1 MGNRM
6 KDLIKKAKRIVIKF
20 GTNALSTESGD
31 LALSRL
37 YSFMEDIAALRAQG
51 KEIMVVTSGAVGM
64 GKRRLGLTSAP
75 EVVSLKQACAAVGQ
89 ISLMK
94 FYEDGFKQLGLVAAQ
109 VLLTEDDF
117 SHRSRYLSLRDTLNR
132 LLELGCIPVINQND
146 TVSTNEIRGYKEKG
160 IKVCFGDNDKLSA
173 LVAAGMDADLLC
185 IMSDVEGLFNGDP
198 RKDKNAKLIDV
209 VKGVTPEIESL
220 GFCASSRGRGG
231 MKTKLEAAK
240 VVTRSGAAMVIA
252 YGKRPGAVASVF
264 GPDFK
269 GTLFLPVED
278 LPGKKLWLAYATNV
292 SGGVTVNAGAKKAVC
307 EKGSS
312 LLPAGVVAVGGEFE
326 AGDAIS
332 ILDEKG
338 VEFARGLANY
348 SDKECRK
355 IAGCRSEE
363 IAKKIGYKNYDEAVH
378 RDNIVLL

>member
-1 MGNRM
+1 M
-6 KDLIKKAKRIVIKF
+6 KALIKKAKRIVFKF
-20 GTNALSTESGD
+20 GTNALSTDNGD

-51 KEIMVVTSGAVGM
+51 KEVMIVTSGAVGV

-75 EVVSLKQACAAVGQ
+75 DVVSLKQACAAVGQ

-94 FYEDGFKQLGLVAAQ
+94 LYEDGFKQLGVVAAQ

-146 TVSTNEIRGYKEKG
+146 TVSTNELRGYKEKG
-160 IKVCFGDNDKLSA
+160 VNVCFSDNDKLSA
-173 LVAAGMDADLLC
+173 LVASGMDADLLC
-185 IMSDVEGLFNGDP
+185 VMSDVDGLYNGDP

-209 VKGVTPEIESL
+209 VKGVTPEIEAL

-240 VVTRSGAAMVIA
+240 VVTRSGAAIIIA
-252 YGKRPGAVASVF
+252 YGKKPGAVSAVF

-292 SGGVTVNAGAKKAVC
+292 AGGLTVNDGAKKAMC

-312 LLPAGVVAVGGEFE
+312 LLPAGITAVAGEFE
-326 AGDAIS
+326 AGDSIS
-332 ILDEKG
+332 ILDEAG
-338 VEFARGLANY
+338 QEFARGLVNY
-348 SDKECRK
+348 SSKECRK
-355 IAGCRSEE
+355 IAGRRSEE

>member
-1 MGNRM
+1 M
-6 KDLIKKAKRIVIKF
+6 KALIKKAKRIVFKF
-20 GTNALSTESGD
+20 GTNALSTDNGD

-51 KEIMVVTSGAVGM
+51 KEVMIVTSGAVGV

-75 EVVSLKQACAAVGQ
+75 DVVSLKQACAAVGQ

-94 FYEDGFKQLGLVAAQ
+94 LYEDGFKQLGVVAAQ

-146 TVSTNEIRGYKEKG
+146 TVSTNELRGYKEKG
-160 IKVCFGDNDKLSA
+160 VNVCFSDNDKLSA
-173 LVAAGMDADLLC
+173 LVASGMDADLLC
-185 IMSDVEGLFNGDP
+185 VMSDVDGLYNGDP
-198 RKDKNAKLIDV
+198 RKDKKAKLIDV
-209 VKGVTPEIESL
+209 VKGVTPEIEAL

-240 VVTRSGAAMVIA
+240 VVTRSGAAMIIA
-252 YGKRPGAVASVF
+252 YGKKPGAVSAVF

-292 SGGVTVNAGAKKAVC
+292 AGGLTVNNGAKKAMC

-312 LLPAGVVAVGGEFE
+312 LLPAGITAVAGEFE
-326 AGDAIS
+326 AGDSIS
-332 ILDEKG
+332 ILDEAG
-338 VEFARGLANY
+338 QEFARGLVNY
-348 SDKECRK
+348 SSKECRK
-355 IAGCRSEE
+355 IAGRRSEE

>member
-1 MGNRM
+1 M
-6 KDLIKKAKRIVIKF
+6 KDLIKQAKRIVIKF
-20 GTNALSTESGD
+20 GTNALTTESGD

-37 YSFMEDIAALRAQG
+37 YSFIEDIAALHAQG
-51 KEIMVVTSGAVGM
+51 KEILVVTSGAVGL
-64 GKRRLGLTSAP
+64 GKKRLGLTSAP
-75 EVVSLKQACAAVGQ
+75 DVLALKQACAAVGQ

-132 LLELGCIPVINQND
+132 LLELGRIPVINQND
-146 TVSTNEIRGYKEKG
+146 TAHTNELRGYKEKG

-173 LVAAGMDADLLC
+173 LVASGMDADLLC
-185 IMSDVEGLFNGDP
+185 VMSDVDGLYSGDP
-198 RKDKNAKLIDV
+198 RKDKNAKRIDV

-252 YGKRPGAVASVF
+252 YGKRPGAVSAVF
-264 GPDFK
+264 GPDFA

-292 SGGVTVNAGAKKAVC
+292 AGGVTVNAGAKKALC
-307 EKGSS
+307 QKGSS
-312 LLPAGVVAVGGEFE
+312 LLPAGIVAVGGEFE

-332 ILDEKG
+332 ILDEHG

>member
-1 MGNRM
+1 M
-6 KDLIKKAKRIVIKF
+6 KALIKKAKRIVFKF
-20 GTNALSTESGD
+20 GTNALSTDNGD

-51 KEIMVVTSGAVGM
+51 KEVMIVTSGAVGV

-75 EVVSLKQACAAVGQ
+75 DVVSLKQACAAVGQ

-94 FYEDGFKQLGLVAAQ
+94 LYEDGFKQLGVVAAQ

-146 TVSTNEIRGYKEKG
+146 TVSTNELRGYKEKG
-160 IKVCFGDNDKLSA
+160 VNVCFSDNDKLSA
-173 LVAAGMDADLLC
+173 LVASGMDADLLC
-185 IMSDVEGLFNGDP
+185 VMSDVDGLYNGDP

-209 VKGVTPEIESL
+209 VKGVTPEIEAL

-240 VVTRSGAAMVIA
+240 VVTRSGAAMIIA
-252 YGKRPGAVASVF
+252 YGKKPGAVSAVF

-292 SGGVTVNAGAKKAVC
+292 AGGLTVNDGAKKAMC

-312 LLPAGVVAVGGEFE
+312 LLPAGITAVAGEFE
-326 AGDAIS
+326 AGDSIS
-332 ILDEKG
+332 ILDEAG
-338 VEFARGLANY
+338 QEFARGLVNY
-348 SDKECRK
+348 SSKECRK

>member
-1 MGNRM
+1 M
-6 KDLIKKAKRIVIKF
+6 KTLIKKAKRIVFKF
-20 GTNALSTESGD
+20 GTNALSTDNGD

-51 KEIMVVTSGAVGM
+51 KEVMIVTSGAVGV

-75 EVVSLKQACAAVGQ
+75 DVVSLKQACAAVGQ

-94 FYEDGFKQLGLVAAQ
+94 LYEDGFKQLGVVAAQ

-146 TVSTNEIRGYKEKG
+146 TVSTNELRGYKEKG
-160 IKVCFGDNDKLSA
+160 VNVCFSDNDKLSA
-173 LVAAGMDADLLC
+173 LVASGMDADLLC
-185 IMSDVEGLFNGDP
+185 VMSDVDGLYNGDP

-209 VKGVTPEIESL
+209 VKGVTPEIEAL

-240 VVTRSGAAMVIA
+240 VVTRSGAAMIIA
-252 YGKRPGAVASVF
+252 YGKKPGAVSAVF

-292 SGGVTVNAGAKKAVC
+292 AGGLTVNDGAKKAMC

-312 LLPAGVVAVGGEFE
+312 LLPAGITAVAGEFE
-326 AGDAIS
+326 AGDSIS
-332 ILDEKG
+332 ILDEAG
-338 VEFARGLANY
+338 QEFARGLVNY
-348 SDKECRK
+348 SSKECRK
-355 IAGCRSEE
+355 IAGRRSEE

-378 RDNIVLL
+378 RNNIVLL

>member
-1 MGNRM
+1 M
-6 KDLIKKAKRIVIKF
+6 KTLIKKAKRIVFKF
-20 GTNALSTESGD
+20 GTNALSTDNGD

-51 KEIMVVTSGAVGM
+51 KEVMIVTSGAVGV

-75 EVVSLKQACAAVGQ
+75 DVVSLKQACAAVGQ

-94 FYEDGFKQLGLVAAQ
+94 LYEDGFKQLGVVAAQ

-146 TVSTNEIRGYKEKG
+146 TVSTNELRGYKEKG
-160 IKVCFGDNDKLSA
+160 VNVCFSDNDKLSA
-173 LVAAGMDADLLC
+173 LVASGMDADLLC
-185 IMSDVEGLFNGDP
+185 VMSDVDGLYNGDP

-209 VKGVTPEIESL
+209 VKGVTPEIEAL

-240 VVTRSGAAMVIA
+240 VVTRSGAAMIIA
-252 YGKRPGAVASVF
+252 YGKKPGAVSAVF

-269 GTLFLPVED
+269 GTLFLPVEN

-292 SGGVTVNAGAKKAVC
+292 AGGLTVNDGAKKAMC

-312 LLPAGVVAVGGEFE
+312 LLPAGITAVAGEFE
-326 AGDAIS
+326 AGDSIS
-332 ILDEKG
+332 ILDEAG
-338 VEFARGLANY
+338 QEFARGLVNY
-348 SDKECRK
+348 SSKECRK
-355 IAGCRSEE
+355 IAGRRSEE

>member
-1 MGNRM
+1 M
-6 KDLIKKAKRIVIKF
+6 KDLIKQAKRIVIKF
-20 GTNALSTESGD
+20 GTNALTTESGD

-37 YSFMEDIAALRAQG
+37 YSFIEDIAALHAQG
-51 KEIMVVTSGAVGM
+51 KEILVVTSGAVGL
-64 GKRRLGLTSAP
+64 GKKRLGLTSAP
-75 EVVSLKQACAAVGQ
+75 DVLALKQACAAVGQ

-146 TVSTNEIRGYKEKG
+146 TVSTNELRGYKEKG

-173 LVAAGMDADLLC
+173 LVASGMDADLLC
-185 IMSDVEGLFNGDP
+185 VMSDVDGLYSGDP
-198 RKDKNAKLIDV
+198 RKDKNAKRIDV

-252 YGKRPGAVASVF
+252 YGKRPGAVSAVF
-264 GPDFK
+264 VPDFA

-292 SGGVTVNAGAKKAVC
+292 AGGVTVNAGAKKALC
-307 EKGSS
+307 QKGSS
-312 LLPAGVVAVGGEFE
+312 LLPAGIVAVGGEFE

-332 ILDEKG
+332 ILDEHG

>member
-1 MGNRM
+1 M

-20 GTNALSTESGD
+20 GTNALSTENGD

-51 KEIMVVTSGAVGM
+51 KEVMIVTSGAVGM

-75 EVVSLKQACAAVGQ
+75 DVVSLKQACAAVGQ

-94 FYEDGFKQLGLVAAQ
+94 FYEDGFKQLGVVAAQ

-117 SHRSRYLSLRDTLNR
+117 AHRSRYLSLRDTLNR

-146 TVSTNEIRGYKEKG
+146 TVSTNELRGYKEKG
-160 IKVCFGDNDKLSA
+160 VKVCFGDNDKLSA
-173 LVAAGMDADLLC
+173 LVASGMDADLLC

-209 VKGVTPEIESL
+209 VKGVTPEIEAL

-264 GPDFK
+264 GPDFR

-292 SGGVTVNAGAKKAVC
+292 SGGVTVNAGAKKAMC
-307 EKGSS
+307 EEGSS
-312 LLPAGVVAVGGEFE
+312 LLPAGIVAVGGEFE

-332 ILDEKG
+332 IVDENG

-355 IAGCRSEE
+355 IAGCRSED

>member
-1 MGNRM
+1 M
-6 KDLIKKAKRIVIKF
+6 KTLIKKAKRIVFKF
-20 GTNALSTESGD
+20 GTNALSTDNGD

-51 KEIMVVTSGAVGM
+51 KEVMIVTSGAVGV

-75 EVVSLKQACAAVGQ
+75 DVVSLKQACAAVGQ

-94 FYEDGFKQLGLVAAQ
+94 LYEDGFKQLGVVAAQ

-146 TVSTNEIRGYKEKG
+146 TVSTNELRGYKEKG
-160 IKVCFGDNDKLSA
+160 VNVCFSDNDKLSA
-173 LVAAGMDADLLC
+173 LVASGMDADLLC
-185 IMSDVEGLFNGDP
+185 VMSDVDGLYNGDP
-198 RKDKNAKLIDV
+198 RKDKNAKLIEV
-209 VKGVTPEIESL
+209 VKGVTPEIEAL

-240 VVTRSGAAMVIA
+240 VVTRSGAAMIIA
-252 YGKRPGAVASVF
+252 YGKKTGAVSAVF

-292 SGGVTVNAGAKKAVC
+292 AGGLTVNDGAKKAMC

-312 LLPAGVVAVGGEFE
+312 LLPAGITAVAGEFE
-326 AGDAIS
+326 AGDSIS
-332 ILDEKG
+332 ILDEAG
-338 VEFARGLANY
+338 QEFARGLVNY
-348 SDKECRK
+348 SSKECRK
-355 IAGCRSEE
+355 IAGRRSEE

>member
-1 MGNRM
+1 M
-6 KDLIKKAKRIVIKF
+6 KALIKKAKRIVFKF
-20 GTNALSTESGD
+20 GTNALSTDNGD

-51 KEIMVVTSGAVGM
+51 KEVMIVTSGAVGV

-75 EVVSLKQACAAVGQ
+75 DVVSLKQACAAVGQ

-94 FYEDGFKQLGLVAAQ
+94 LYEDGFKQLGVVAAQ

-146 TVSTNEIRGYKEKG
+146 TVSTNELRGYKEKG
-160 IKVCFGDNDKLSA
+160 VNVCFSDNDKLSA
-173 LVAAGMDADLLC
+173 LVASGMDADLLC
-185 IMSDVEGLFNGDP
+185 VMSDVDGLYNGDP
-198 RKDKNAKLIDV
+198 RKDKNAKLIEV
-209 VKGVTPEIESL
+209 VKGVTPEIEAL

-240 VVTRSGAAMVIA
+240 VVTRSGAAMIIA
-252 YGKRPGAVASVF
+252 YGKKPGAVSAVF

-292 SGGVTVNAGAKKAVC
+292 AGGLTVNDGAKKAMC

-312 LLPAGVVAVGGEFE
+312 LLPAGITAVAGEFE
-326 AGDAIS
+326 AGDSIS
-332 ILDEKG
+332 ILDEAG
-338 VEFARGLANY
+338 QEFARGLVNY
-348 SDKECRK
+348 SSKECRK
-355 IAGCRSEE
+355 IAGRRSEE
-363 IAKKIGYKNYDEAVH
+363 IAKKIGYKNNDEVVH
-378 RDNIVLL
+378 SDNIVLL

>member
-1 MGNRM
+1 M
-6 KDLIKKAKRIVIKF
+6 KALIKKAKRIVFKF
-20 GTNALSTESGD
+20 GTNSLSTDNGD

-51 KEIMVVTSGAVGM
+51 KEVMIVTSGAVGV

-75 EVVSLKQACAAVGQ
+75 DVVSLKQACAAVGQ

-94 FYEDGFKQLGLVAAQ
+94 LYEDGFKQLGVVAAQ

-146 TVSTNEIRGYKEKG
+146 TVSTNELRGYKEKG
-160 IKVCFGDNDKLSA
+160 VNVCFSDNDKLSA
-173 LVAAGMDADLLC
+173 LVASGMDADLLC
-185 IMSDVEGLFNGDP
+185 VMSDVDGLYNGDP

-209 VKGVTPEIESL
+209 VKGVTPEIEAL

-240 VVTRSGAAMVIA
+240 VVTRSGAAMIIA
-252 YGKRPGAVASVF
+252 YGKKPGAVSAVF

-292 SGGVTVNAGAKKAVC
+292 AGGLTVNDGAKKAMC

-312 LLPAGVVAVGGEFE
+312 LLPAGITAVAGEFE
-326 AGDAIS
+326 AGDSIS
-332 ILDEKG
+332 ILDEAG
-338 VEFARGLANY
+338 QEFARGLVNY
-348 SDKECRK
+348 SSKECRK
-355 IAGCRSEE
+355 IAGRRSEE

>member
-1 MGNRM
+1 M
-6 KDLIKKAKRIVIKF
+6 KALIKKAKRIVFKF
-20 GTNALSTESGD
+20 GTNALSTDNGD

-51 KEIMVVTSGAVGM
+51 KEVMIVTSGAVGV

-75 EVVSLKQACAAVGQ
+75 DVVSLKQACAAVGQ

-94 FYEDGFKQLGLVAAQ
+94 LYEDGFKQLGVVAAQ

-146 TVSTNEIRGYKEKG
+146 TVSTNELRGYKEKG
-160 IKVCFGDNDKLSA
+160 VNVCFSDNDKLSA
-173 LVAAGMDADLLC
+173 LVASGMDADLLC
-185 IMSDVEGLFNGDP
+185 VMSDVDGLYNGDP
-198 RKDKNAKLIDV
+198 RKDKNAKLIEV
-209 VKGVTPEIESL
+209 VKGVTPEIEAL

-240 VVTRSGAAMVIA
+240 VVTRSGAAMIIA
-252 YGKRPGAVASVF
+252 YGKKPGAVSAVF

-292 SGGVTVNAGAKKAVC
+292 AGGLTVNDGAKKAMC

-312 LLPAGVVAVGGEFE
+312 LLPAGITAVAGEFE
-326 AGDAIS
+326 AGDSIS
-332 ILDEKG
+332 ILDEAG
-338 VEFARGLANY
+338 QEFARGLVNY
-348 SDKECRK
+348 SSKECRK
-355 IAGCRSEE
+355 IAGRRSEE

>member
-1 MGNRM
+1 M
-6 KDLIKKAKRIVIKF
+6 KTLIKKAKRIVFKF
-20 GTNALSTESGD
+20 GTNALSTDNGD

-51 KEIMVVTSGAVGM
+51 KEVMIVTSGAVGV

-75 EVVSLKQACAAVGQ
+75 DVVSLKQACAAVGQ

-94 FYEDGFKQLGLVAAQ
+94 LYEDGFKQLGVVAAQ

-146 TVSTNEIRGYKEKG
+146 TVSTNELRGYKEKG
-160 IKVCFGDNDKLSA
+160 VNVCFSDNDKLSA
-173 LVAAGMDADLLC
+173 LVASGMDADLLC
-185 IMSDVEGLFNGDP
+185 VMSDVDGLYNGDP

-209 VKGVTPEIESL
+209 VKGVTPEIEAL

-240 VVTRSGAAMVIA
+240 VVTRSGAAMIIA
-252 YGKRPGAVASVF
+252 YGKKTGAVSAVF

-292 SGGVTVNAGAKKAVC
+292 AGGLTVNDGAKKAMC

-312 LLPAGVVAVGGEFE
+312 LLPAGITAVAGEFE
-326 AGDAIS
+326 AGDSIS
-332 ILDEKG
+332 ILDEAG
-338 VEFARGLANY
+338 QEFARGLVNY
-348 SDKECRK
+348 SSKECRK
-355 IAGCRSEE
+355 IAGRRSEE

>member
-1 MGNRM
+1 M
-6 KDLIKKAKRIVIKF
+6 KDLIKKAKRIVFKF
-20 GTNALSTESGD
+20 GTNALSTDNGD

-51 KEIMVVTSGAVGM
+51 KEVMIVTSGAVGM

-75 EVVSLKQACAAVGQ
+75 DVVSLKQACAAVGQ

-94 FYEDGFKQLGLVAAQ
+94 FYEDGFKQLGVVAAQ

-146 TVSTNEIRGYKEKG
+146 TVSTNELRGYKEKG
-160 IKVCFGDNDKLSA
+160 VNVCFSDNDKLSA
-173 LVAAGMDADLLC
+173 LVASGMDADLLC
-185 IMSDVEGLFNGDP
+185 VMSDVEGLYNGDP

-209 VKGVTPEIESL
+209 VKGVTPEIEAL

-252 YGKRPGAVASVF
+252 YGKKPGAVSSLF

-269 GTLFLPVED
+269 GTLFLPVEN

-292 SGGVTVNAGAKKAVC
+292 AGGLTVNAGAKKAMC

-312 LLPAGVVAVGGEFE
+312 LLPAGITAVAGEFE
-326 AGDAIS
+326 AGDSIS
-332 ILDEKG
+332 ILDEAG
-338 VEFARGLANY
+338 QEFARGLVNY
-348 SDKECRK
+348 SSKECQK

>member
-1 MGNRM
+1 M
-6 KDLIKKAKRIVIKF
+6 KTLIKKAKRIVFKF
-20 GTNALSTESGD
+20 GTNALSTDNGD

-51 KEIMVVTSGAVGM
+51 KEVMIVTSGAVGV

-75 EVVSLKQACAAVGQ
+75 DVVSLKQACAAVGQ

-94 FYEDGFKQLGLVAAQ
+94 LYEDGFKQLGVVAAQ

-146 TVSTNEIRGYKEKG
+146 TVSTNELRGYKEKG
-160 IKVCFGDNDKLSA
+160 INVCFSDNDKLSA
-173 LVAAGMDADLLC
+173 LVASGMDADLLC
-185 IMSDVEGLFNGDP
+185 VMSDVDGLYNGDP

-209 VKGVTPEIESL
+209 VKGVTPEIEAL

-240 VVTRSGAAMVIA
+240 VVTRSGAAMIIA
-252 YGKRPGAVASVF
+252 YGKKPGAVSAVF

-292 SGGVTVNAGAKKAVC
+292 AGGLTVNDGAKKAMC

-312 LLPAGVVAVGGEFE
+312 LLPAGITAVAGEFE
-326 AGDAIS
+326 AGDSIS
-332 ILDEKG
+332 ILDEAG
-338 VEFARGLANY
+338 QEFARGLVNY
-348 SDKECRK
+348 SSKECRK
-355 IAGCRSEE
+355 IAGRRSEE

>member
-1 MGNRM
+1 M
-6 KDLIKKAKRIVIKF
+6 KALIKKAKRIVFKF
-20 GTNALSTESGD
+20 GTNALSTDNGD

-51 KEIMVVTSGAVGM
+51 KEVMIVTSGAVGV

-75 EVVSLKQACAAVGQ
+75 DVVSLKQACAAVGQ

-94 FYEDGFKQLGLVAAQ
+94 LYEDGFKQLGVVAAQ

-146 TVSTNEIRGYKEKG
+146 TVSTNELRGYKEKG
-160 IKVCFGDNDKLSA
+160 VNVCFSDNDKLSA
-173 LVAAGMDADLLC
+173 LVASGMDADLLC
-185 IMSDVEGLFNGDP
+185 VMSDVDGLYNGDP

-209 VKGVTPEIESL
+209 VKGVTPEIEAL

-240 VVTRSGAAMVIA
+240 VVTRSGAAMIIA
-252 YGKRPGAVASVF
+252 YGKKPGAVSAVF

-269 GTLFLPVED
+269 GTLFLPMEN

-292 SGGVTVNAGAKKAVC
+292 AGGLTVNDGAKKAMC

-312 LLPAGVVAVGGEFE
+312 LLPAGITAVAGEFE
-326 AGDAIS
+326 AGDSIS
-332 ILDEKG
+332 ILDEAG
-338 VEFARGLANY
+338 QEFARGLVNY
-348 SDKECRK
+348 SSKECRK
-355 IAGCRSEE
+355 IAGRRSEE

>member
-1 MGNRM
+1 M
-6 KDLIKKAKRIVIKF
+6 KALIKKAKRIVFKF
-20 GTNALSTESGD
+20 GTNALSTDNGD

-51 KEIMVVTSGAVGM
+51 KEVMIVTSGAVGV

-75 EVVSLKQACAAVGQ
+75 DVVSLKQACAAVGQ

-94 FYEDGFKQLGLVAAQ
+94 LYEDGFKQLGVVAAQ

-146 TVSTNEIRGYKEKG
+146 TVSTNELRGYKEKG
-160 IKVCFGDNDKLSA
+160 VNVCFSDNDKLSA
-173 LVAAGMDADLLC
+173 LVASGMDADLLC
-185 IMSDVEGLFNGDP
+185 VMSDVDGLYNGDP

-209 VKGVTPEIESL
+209 VKGVTPEIEAL

-240 VVTRSGAAMVIA
+240 VVTRSGAAMIIA
-252 YGKRPGAVASVF
+252 YGKKPGAVSAVF

-292 SGGVTVNAGAKKAVC
+292 ACGLTVNDGAKKAMC

-312 LLPAGVVAVGGEFE
+312 LLPAGITAVAGEFE
-326 AGDAIS
+326 AGDSIS
-332 ILDEKG
+332 ILDEAG
-338 VEFARGLANY
+338 QEFARGLVNY
-348 SDKECRK
+348 SSKECRK
-355 IAGCRSEE
+355 IAGRRSEE

>member
-1 MGNRM
+1 M
-6 KDLIKKAKRIVIKF
+6 KALIKKAKRIVFKF
-20 GTNALSTESGD
+20 GTNALSTDNGD

-51 KEIMVVTSGAVGM
+51 KEVMIVTSGAVGV

-75 EVVSLKQACAAVGQ
+75 DVVSLKQACAAVGQ

-94 FYEDGFKQLGLVAAQ
+94 LYEDGFKQLGVVAAQ

-146 TVSTNEIRGYKEKG
+146 TVSTNELRGYKEKG
-160 IKVCFGDNDKLSA
+160 VNVCFSDNDKLSA
-173 LVAAGMDADLLC
+173 LVASGMDADLLC
-185 IMSDVEGLFNGDP
+185 VMSDVDGLYNGDP

-209 VKGVTPEIESL
+209 VQGVTPEIEAL

-240 VVTRSGAAMVIA
+240 VVTRSGAAMIIA
-252 YGKRPGAVASVF
+252 YGKKPGAVSAVF

-292 SGGVTVNAGAKKAVC
+292 AGGLTVNDGAKKAMC

-312 LLPAGVVAVGGEFE
+312 LLPAGITAVAGEFE
-326 AGDAIS
+326 AGDSIS
-332 ILDEKG
+332 ILDEAG
-338 VEFARGLANY
+338 QEFARGLVNY
-348 SDKECRK
+348 SSKECRK
-355 IAGCRSEE
+355 IAGRRSEE

>member
-1 MGNRM
+1 M

-20 GTNALSTESGD
+20 GTNALTAENGD

-37 YSFMEDIAALRAQG
+37 YSFMEDIAQLRAQG
-51 KEIMVVTSGAVGM
+51 KEILIVTSGAVGL
-64 GKRRLGLTSAP
+64 GKKRLGLTSAP
-75 EVVSLKQACAAVGQ
+75 DVLALKQACAAVGQ

-117 SHRSRYLSLRDTLNR
+117 SHRSSYLSLRDTFNR
-132 LLELGCIPVINQND
+132 LLELGCFPVINQND
-146 TVSTNEIRGYKEKG
+146 TVSTNELRGYKEKV
-160 IKVCFGDNDKLSA
+160 INVCFGDNDKLSA
-173 LVAAGMDADLLC
+173 LVASGMDADLLC
-185 IMSDVEGLFNGDP
+185 VMSDVDGLYSGDP
-198 RKDKNAKLIDV
+198 RKDKNAKRIDV

-252 YGKRPGAVASVF
+252 YGKRPGAVSAVF
-264 GPDFK
+264 GPDFA

-292 SGGVTVNAGAKKAVC
+292 AGGVTVNAGAKKALC
-307 EKGSS
+307 QKGSS
-312 LLPAGVVAVGGEFE
+312 LLPAGIVAVGGEFE

-332 ILDEKG
+332 ILDEHG

>member
-1 MGNRM
+1 M
-6 KDLIKKAKRIVIKF
+6 KTLIKKAKRIVFKF
-20 GTNALSTESGD
+20 GTNALSTDNGD

-51 KEIMVVTSGAVGM
+51 KEVMIVTSGAVGV

-75 EVVSLKQACAAVGQ
+75 DVVSLKQACAAVGQ

-94 FYEDGFKQLGLVAAQ
+94 LYEDGFKQLGVVAAQ

-146 TVSTNEIRGYKEKG
+146 TVSTNELRGYKEKG
-160 IKVCFGDNDKLSA
+160 VNVCFSDNDKLSA
-173 LVAAGMDADLLC
+173 LVASGMDADLLC
-185 IMSDVEGLFNGDP
+185 VMSDVDGLYNGDP
-198 RKDKNAKLIDV
+198 RKDKNAKLIEV
-209 VKGVTPEIESL
+209 VKGVTPEIEAL

-240 VVTRSGAAMVIA
+240 VVTRSGAAMIIA
-252 YGKRPGAVASVF
+252 YGKKPGAVSAVF

-292 SGGVTVNAGAKKAVC
+292 AGGLTVNDGAKKAMC

-312 LLPAGVVAVGGEFE
+312 LLPAGITAVAGEFE
-326 AGDAIS
+326 AGDSIS
-332 ILDEKG
+332 ILDEAG
-338 VEFARGLANY
+338 QEFARGLVNY
-348 SDKECRK
+348 SSKECRK
-355 IAGCRSEE
+355 IAGRRSEE

>member
-1 MGNRM
+1 M
-6 KDLIKKAKRIVIKF
+6 KALIKKAKRIVFKF
-20 GTNALSTESGD
+20 GTNALSTDNGD

-51 KEIMVVTSGAVGM
+51 KEVMIVTSGAVGV
-64 GKRRLGLTSAP
+64 GKRRLGLASAP
-75 EVVSLKQACAAVGQ
+75 DVVSLKQACAAVGQ

-94 FYEDGFKQLGLVAAQ
+94 LYEDGFKQLGVVAAQ

-146 TVSTNEIRGYKEKG
+146 TVSTNELRGYKEKG
-160 IKVCFGDNDKLSA
+160 VNVCFSDNDKLSA
-173 LVAAGMDADLLC
+173 LVASGMDADLLC
-185 IMSDVEGLFNGDP
+185 VMSDVDGLYNGDP
-198 RKDKNAKLIDV
+198 RKDKNAKLIEV
-209 VKGVTPEIESL
+209 VKGVTPEIEAL

-240 VVTRSGAAMVIA
+240 VVTRSGAAMIIA
-252 YGKRPGAVASVF
+252 YGKKPGAVSAVF

-292 SGGVTVNAGAKKAVC
+292 AGGLTVNDGAKKAMC

-312 LLPAGVVAVGGEFE
+312 LLPAGITAVAGEFE
-326 AGDAIS
+326 AGDSIS
-332 ILDEKG
+332 ILDEAG
-338 VEFARGLANY
+338 QEFARGLVNY
-348 SDKECRK
+348 SSKECRK
-355 IAGCRSEE
+355 IAGRRSEE